1 MKVGE
6 ILDCGGD
13 PGLLSVFPHTA
24 FQSSLSNPMAN
35 VFGILTA
42 IVLALSAFV
51 AFKNQAAFQLSLDA
65 TKERKT
71 ELAASNKRL
80 AEDEKILAALP
91 IEIKGVD
98 DEVDQF
104 TAEEFAQKKV
114 NSGLTEQI
122 DEKTKQ
128 INADKEQLDAIR
140 AKTEK
145 FGNIKELADKMRRTK
160 DEITALV
167 QSIAENEGKRDNL
180 TAQIGSTD
188 SQIAATKSKFTDFA
202 AGRSLPTVNTR
213 IRSIYPNW
221 GFVTLAAG
229 NNVGVMNNS
238 TLNVI
243 RGDAVIAKLLVTAV
257 EATTASASIVPDS
270 IANDTTLMVG
280 DRVVPG
286 LSEEKPLK

>member
-1 MKVGE
+1 
-6 ILDCGGD
+6 
-13 PGLLSVFPHTA
+13 
-24 FQSSLSNPMAN
+24 MAN

-51 AFKNQAAFQLSLDA
+51 AFKNQAKYQESLDA
-65 TKERKT
+65 TKQRKI
-71 ELAASNKRL
+71 ELTASNKRL
-80 AEDEKILAALP
+80 AEDEKILADLP
-91 IEIKGVD
+91 VEIKGVD
-98 DEVDQF
+98 GEVDDL
-104 TAEEFAQKKV
+104 TKEEYAQKKI
-114 NSGLTEQI
+114 NGDLSDKI

-128 INADKEQLDAIR
+128 ITADKQQLDDIR

-145 FGNIKELADKMRRTK
+145 FGDIKELADKMSKTK
-160 DEITALV
+160 TEIEALIA
-167 QSIAENEGKRDNL
+167 SIGENEAKRDNL
-180 TAQIGSTD
+180 TAQIGATD
-188 SQIAATKSKFTDFA
+188 AQITATKDKFSTFA

-221 GFVTLAAG
+221 GFVTLASG

-286 LSEEKPLK
+286 LSDDKKIK